1 MARKSC
7 GVEGAG
13 RHDRQRDEELK
24 QQFWDS
30 LADSPYL
37 FLQLDSNPATAVP
50 MTAAL
55 DENAS
60 GAIWFFTGRDHA
72 FARGGAATANF
83 AGKGHDVFARFKGTL
98 AEETSR
104 ERLDKEWSN
113 FVEAYFPRGKDDPNL
128 LMLRMDLGDAEI
140 WTTDV
145 GLTTTV
151 KMALGRD
158 VRGDTREQHAETAL
172 YDLSRRVRHARRGRL
187 PGGGPFRC
195 TVRQWAPSIACFIW
209 LARSWP
215 LRIDSKHFSIAP
227 RAAGERSS
235 SCIAVSNLPLM

>member
-1 MARKSC
+1 MSGDKA
-7 GVEGAG
+7 
-13 RHDRQRDEELK
+13 HELK
-24 QQFWDS
+24 KKFWTA
-30 LADSPYL
+30 LADSPFL
-37 FLQLDSNPATAVP
+37 FLQLDSDPHTAVP

-55 DENAS
+55 DENAG

-72 FARGGAATANF
+72 FAHGGGATATF

-104 ERLDKEWSN
+104 GRLDQEWSN

-128 LMLRMDLGDAEI
+128 LMLRMDLADAEI

-158 VRGDTREQHAETAL
+158 VREETREQHAETAL
-172 YDLSRRVRHARRGRL
+172 
-187 PGGGPFRC
+187 
-195 TVRQWAPSIACFIW
+195 
-209 LARSWP
+209 
-215 LRIDSKHFSIAP
+215 
-227 RAAGERSS
+227 
-235 SCIAVSNLPLM
+235 